1 MDLRA
6 CSHAFWSYSGRQLA
20 ATTCRLLASCCSV
33 SSPFSTWAYLSIVA
47 CAIVPELDR
56 LAPLARASG
65 SADTMRVEATAP
77 SRVSSRMHTT
87 EVDGAVIHDGGWGV
101 ERGTGAGGGWIG
113 CDVRD
118 GL

>member
-1 MDLRA
+1 MGLRA
-6 CSHAFWSYSGRQLA
+6 CSHMFLSCSGRQLV

-33 SSPFSTWAYLSIVA
+33 SSHFSTWAYLYTVA

-65 SADTMRVEATAP
+65 SADTMRMEAMAH
-77 SRVSSRMHTT
+77 SRASMHTN
-87 EVDGAVIHDGGWGV
+87 EVEGAVMHDGGW
-101 ERGTGAGGGWIG
+101 GTGAGGGWFG

-118 GL
+118 GA

>member
-6 CSHAFWSYSGRQLA
+6 CSHASLSSSGRQLA
-20 ATTCRLLASCCSV
+20 ATTCRLLASCCSA

-47 CAIVPELDR
+47 YATVPELDR

-65 SADTMRVEATAP
+65 SADTMRVEAMAH
-77 SRVSSRMHTT
+77 SRASSRMHTN
-87 EVDGAVIHDGGWGV
+87 EVEGAVIDDGGWG
-101 ERGTGAGGGWIG
+101 TGVGCGWIG

-118 GL
+118 GV